1 MIHDNP
7 VPWQWK
13 SYAEKMLLPILVCVV
28 CAVPCRAEPVYDP
41 VDAYERE
48 TIAGFSILI
57 HGDVVTQA
65 GEVEAMRRELRRQ
78 LEEIRE
84 VVPPS
89 ALARLEK
96 VPIWVEWDKKPRGA
110 AVFHPSAEWLREN
123 GYNPEKAGCV
133 EISNTRNFVRWSAS
147 DQPWMVMH
155 ELAHAY
161 HFLVLGE
168 THEGIADAHRR
179 AIAAGIYRSVEHVDG
194 RSRAA
199 YAETNE
205 KEYFAELTE
214 AYYGKNDFFP
224 FTRAELERHDPDG
237 YRLMQAT
244 WEGRG
249 AE

>member
-1 MIHDNP
+1 MGSLF
-7 VPWQWK
+7 VACLLFV
-13 SYAEKMLLPILVCVV
+13 AERAG
-28 CAVPCRAEPVYDP
+28 CAAEPAYATI
-41 VDAYERE
+41 DAYQRE

-65 GEVEAMRRELRRQ
+65 GEAEAMRRELRRQ

-84 VVPPS
+84 VVPAS
-89 ALARLEK
+89 ALAHLEK
-96 VPIWVEWDKKPRGA
+96 VPIWVEWDKKPNGA
-110 AVFHPSAEWLREN
+110 AEFHPSAEWLREN

-133 EISNTRNFVRWSAS
+133 EISNTRNFVRWSRT

-161 HFLVLGE
+161 HFLVLGYA
-168 THEGIADAHRR
+168 HEGVADAHRR
-179 AIAAGIYRSVEHVDG
+179 AMGAGLYRSVEHADG
-194 RSRAA
+194 RSRPA

-214 AYYGKNDFFP
+214 AYFGKNDFFP

-244 WEGRG
+244 WEERG
-249 AE
+249 GE